1 MTTRGAA
8 AGATIGA
15 GAPYDGP
22 VYHEG
27 QARGLPIGILNAPED
42 LHEDDHED
50 DHLNERGYFVCV
62 EQPGFGPVPRPVA
75 AYRFSD
81 LDVVARQPAARLG
94 EHTAAVLGGAP

>member
-27 QARGLPIGILNAPED
+27 QARGLPIGILHAPED
-42 LHEDDHED
+42 LYED
-50 DHLNERGYFVCV
+50 DHLNERDYFVCV
-62 EQPGFGPVPRPVA
+62 EQPGFGPVPRPIA

-81 LDVVARQPAARLG
+81 LDVVAPQPAARLG
-94 EHTAAVLGGAP
+94 DHTAAVLGGAP